1 MTFLETQRKNYF
13 LLLVHLVEYTTKQP
27 LEPDKG
33 INLFL
38 ITIMQ
43 QQDKNAGLL
52 LHGRENCTILAA
64 FAIVAKSGFSALPC
78 LTGYDTDLTF
88 ARTGPN
94 RKKKK
99 QTQNF
104 TYCLAEEECI
114 RVIFLAVYQS
124 LLKV

>member
-1 MTFLETQRKNYF
+1 M
-13 LLLVHLVEYTTKQP
+13 LLVHLVKYTAKQP

-33 INLFL
+33 IDLFL
-38 ITIMQ
+38 MIIMQ
-43 QQDKNAGLL
+43 QQDKNAILL
-52 LHGRENCTILAA
+52 LHGRENCTILVA
-64 FAIVAKSGFSALPC
+64 FAIVAKSDFSALLC

-94 RKKKK
+94 RKKK